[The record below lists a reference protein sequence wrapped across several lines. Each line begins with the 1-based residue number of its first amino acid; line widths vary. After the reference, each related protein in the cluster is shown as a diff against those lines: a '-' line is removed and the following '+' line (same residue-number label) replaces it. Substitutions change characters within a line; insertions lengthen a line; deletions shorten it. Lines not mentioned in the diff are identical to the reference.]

1 MYLLDTN
8 VCIHFMKNSVPIL
21 TDRLLAHDP
30 SELAISSITV
40 LELEYGA
47 AKSNWGSKTRNQMKM
62 FLAPFTILPFDAN
75 DAIAAGRIRRY
86 LETKGTVIGV
96 DDIGSIMVAW
106 DNGSGLS
113 VAYGADVCRVV
124 NDDE

>member
-47 AKSNWGSKTRNQMKM
+47 AKSNWGEQNAQSDENVSC
-62 FLAPFTILPFDAN
+62 PFYHSS
-75 DAIAAGRIRRY
+75 IRC
-86 LETKGTVIGV
+86 K
-96 DDIGSIMVAW
+96 
-106 DNGSGLS
+106 
-113 VAYGADVCRVV
+113 
-124 NDDE
+124 